1 MLHRKELRRSVA
13 AYTADPSPVTLH
25 RVTFP
30 ERPNAASHFDAA
42 EASMPSV
49 GETFAERIRRSQEVG
64 PSHERI
70 EQESAAEES
79 RAPWDGILSFS
90 FASPSMQVLF

>member
-1 MLHRKELRRSVA
+1 MLHRKELRRSAA

-30 ERPNAASHFDAA
+30 ERPKAAPRFDGA
-42 EASMPSV
+42 EASTLSV

-64 PSHERI
+64 PSHEPI

-79 RAPWDGILSFS
+79 RTPWDGLLSFS
-90 FASPSMQVLF
+90 FAGPSVQV